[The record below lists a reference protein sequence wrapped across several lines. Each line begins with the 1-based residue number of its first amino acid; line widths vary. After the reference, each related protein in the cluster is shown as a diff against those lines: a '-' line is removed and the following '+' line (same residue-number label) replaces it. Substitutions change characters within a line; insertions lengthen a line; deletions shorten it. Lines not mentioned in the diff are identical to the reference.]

1 MHRVTL
7 EYAQSHLAEL
17 FEEAGRG
24 EEVCIEHGAQAVR
37 LMPASVNKPAGAGG
51 WPLLGRY
58 EGQGWMAPDFDATPE
73 EFAEYVK

>member
-1 MHRVTL
+1 MHTVTL

-24 EEVCIEHGAQAVR
+24 EEVCIENGTRAVR
-37 LMPASVNKPAGAGG
+37 MVPTALEKPTANAG

-58 EGQGWMAPDFDATPE
+58 EGQGWMAPDFDAIPDD
-73 EFAEYVK
+73 FAEYVK